1 MADRSKV
8 LALYKRILTLHR
20 RKLEPHMRVLGD
32 QYVCD
37 EFKRHKSAAPK
48 FVPLFL
54 REWEQYAAVM
64 DQTKDRFGQEL
75 SVEDRQLLDGEQKV
89 KLRSLQDAAKKVG
102 ETIA

>member
-20 RKLEPHMRVLGD
+20 QKLAPHMRVLGD
-32 QYVCD
+32 QYVRD
-37 EFKRHKSAAPK
+37 EFQRHKSAAPK

-54 REWEQYAAVM
+54 REWEQYEAVM
-64 DQTKDRFGQEL
+64 TQKKDRFGEQL
-75 SVEDRQLLDGEQKV
+75 SAEDKKLLDSEQQV

-102 ETIA
+102 ETIV